1 MITSTSNT
9 RIRQLMQWNQKAKAR
24 REDKVFIV
32 EGTKMFLEAPQSW
45 IREVYLAESFY
56 EKMPEAAA
64 GKLDRCSY
72 EVVKDSIF
80 QKISD
85 TQTPQGI
92 LSVLKQPEYVLSDLG
107 LMRQSG
113 HPLVIVIENIQDPG
127 NLGTII
133 RTAEAAG
140 ATGVVMSPDTVDV
153 YNPKTIRATMG
164 SIYRVPFLYVDSL
177 SDAIRHLKRN
187 SIQIYAAHLKGDR
200 SYHELNFTKGT
211 AFLIGNEGNGLKEE
225 TAALANSYVKIPM
238 EGRVESLNA
247 AIASAVLMYEAHRQR
262 LG

>member
-177 SDAIRHLKRN
+177 SDAIRHLK
-187 SIQIYAAHLKGDR
+187 
-200 SYHELNFTKGT
+200 
-211 AFLIGNEGNGLKEE
+211 E
-225 TAALANSYVKIPM
+225 TD
-238 EGRVESLNA
+238 
-247 AIASAVLMYEAHRQR
+247 
-262 LG
+262 